1 MVHQNRSNFRF
12 WLPLQICNDLWPII
26 LCNLKTK
33 HRRYIKLYIFWI
45 LMTRQT
51 IWHYLQRNRSMF
63 QLSTHME
70 LSRSMAAILE
80 MPQYVA
86 YQKNVV
92 YAFLKLSAKSHSF
105 NILCTMN
112 GLSCP
117 TMSFAIIQNICAKTW
132 FTPSICNGCIIM
144 WWGFYD
150 FGSLPCVAVIFH
162 PKSSAYLRCWPRLIM
177 LMVQDIN
184 NLEEYSTVCSRSII
198 PMYKL
203 LQCRPCIGIML
214 MEHNGPG
221 PYWPWGPRA
230 AGLGPYDPG
239 PGP

>member
-12 WLPLQICNDLWPII
+12 WLPVQIWNDLWPII

-63 QLSTHME
+63 QFSTHME

-92 YAFLKLSAKSHSF
+92 YAFIKLSAKSHSF
-105 NILCTMN
+105 NILCTMD

-117 TMSFAIIQNICAKTW
+117 TKLHNQNTCILYNCTFVLCKINSILHSF
-132 FTPSICNGCIIM
+132 
-144 WWGFYD
+144 GFK
-150 FGSLPCVAVIFH
+150 SLTREDGRGGF
-162 PKSSAYLRCWPRLIM
+162 S
-177 LMVQDIN
+177 
-184 NLEEYSTVCSRSII
+184 
-198 PMYKL
+198 
-203 LQCRPCIGIML
+203 
-214 MEHNGPG
+214 
-221 PYWPWGPRA
+221 
-230 AGLGPYDPG
+230 
-239 PGP
+239 

>member
-12 WLPLQICNDLWPII
+12 WLPVQIWNDLWPII

-63 QLSTHME
+63 QFSTHME

-92 YAFLKLSAKSHSF
+92 YAFIKLSAKSHSF
-105 NILCTMN
+105 NILCTMD

-117 TMSFAIIQNICAKTW
+117 TSTCAYHRTKVGGIWCKISLKKVGHSVWAPRYRLFFGVDSKKLASFSVQK
-132 FTPSICNGCIIM
+132 CNFM
-144 WWGFYD
+144 QKFAN
-150 FGSLPCVAVIFH
+150 FMLKLP
-162 PKSSAYLRCWPRLIM
+162 W
-177 LMVQDIN
+177 
-184 NLEEYSTVCSRSII
+184 NL
-198 PMYKL
+198 
-203 LQCRPCIGIML
+203 
-214 MEHNGPG
+214 
-221 PYWPWGPRA
+221 
-230 AGLGPYDPG
+230 
-239 PGP
+239 

>member
-12 WLPLQICNDLWPII
+12 WPPVQIWNDLWPII

-51 IWHYLQRNRSMF
+51 IWHYMQRNRSMF
-63 QLSTHME
+63 QFSTHME

-92 YAFLKLSAKSHSF
+92 YAFIKLSAKSHSF
-105 NILCTMN
+105 NILCTMD

-117 TMSFAIIQNICAKTW
+117 TIIVAYYNKC
-132 FTPSICNGCIIM
+132 CRNV
-144 WWGFYD
+144 YD
-150 FGSLPCVAVIFH
+150 GNPTTYSDPNKWS
-162 PKSSAYLRCWPRLIM
+162 KS
-177 LMVQDIN
+177 V
-184 NLEEYSTVCSRSII
+184 ST
-198 PMYKL
+198 
-203 LQCRPCIGIML
+203 CIGSK
-214 MEHNGPG
+214 
-221 PYWPWGPRA
+221 
-230 AGLGPYDPG
+230 
-239 PGP
+239 